1 MSRARKKM
9 RRSFSSVSLPVP
21 LVERIE
27 KVVKNVGYWPT
38 KTAFIRE
45 ACLDKLEKYKDE
57 KLLEAKV

>member
-1 MSRARKKM
+1 M
-9 RRSFSSVSLPVP
+9 RRSFSSISLPVP
-21 LVERIE
+21 LVERVE
-27 KVVKNVGYWPT
+27 KVVKNVGYWPS